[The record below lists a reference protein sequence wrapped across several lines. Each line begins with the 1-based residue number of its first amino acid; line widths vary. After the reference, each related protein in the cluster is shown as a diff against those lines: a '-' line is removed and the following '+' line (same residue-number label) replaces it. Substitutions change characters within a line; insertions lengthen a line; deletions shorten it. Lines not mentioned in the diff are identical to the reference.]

1 MAKSLIFFIIFQS
14 ILWASVSDVNI
25 KILKNK
31 LKTQSSKIAQI
42 IESISQI
49 EIDLNKNNDQVIDI
63 LNKRKSIEEKIYQIK
78 QRNEQLKSKNTKIIT
93 GLDKTLKILALKK
106 INDSQKL
113 EDQMIIKVLENG
125 LKMSSKKI
133 ESIQLEINDSK
144 KDLDNLN
151 KIVLEYAQAEKSIN
165 ETIFKLENEKKD
177 LASNYIDSK
186 KKKADLSSRLFD
198 LKKKFIYKTI
208 QKNNFE
214 ETLLKYLSPIK
225 GALSIEYKDKGVTY
239 NIEHNKNIYALGD
252 GTIIHTGPLGSYG
265 NVIMI
270 DHQKSIQ
277 SVILGDLK
285 ISVKKG
291 QNVRAGQ
298 LIGRTLVPSGKIGK
312 VYVDLR
318 EKNNV
323 LDTYPLLDK
332 NTFKVKQSERI

>member
-1 MAKSLIFFIIFQS
+1 
-14 ILWASVSDVNI
+14 
-25 KILKNK
+25 
-31 LKTQSSKIAQI
+31 
-42 IESISQI
+42 
-49 EIDLNKNNDQVIDI
+49 
-63 LNKRKSIEEKIYQIK
+63 
-78 QRNEQLKSKNTKIIT
+78 
-93 GLDKTLKILALKK
+93 
-106 INDSQKL
+106 
-113 EDQMIIKVLENG
+113 MIIKVLENG

-214 ETLLKYLSPIK
+214 ETLSKYLSPIK

-252 GTIIHTGPLGSYG
+252 GTIIHTA
-265 NVIMI
+265 
-270 DHQKSIQ
+270 H
-277 SVILGDLK
+277 
-285 ISVKKG
+285 
-291 QNVRAGQ
+291 
-298 LIGRTLVPSGKIGK
+298 
-312 VYVDLR
+312 
-318 EKNNV
+318 
-323 LDTYPLLDK
+323 
-332 NTFKVKQSERI
+332 